1 MLHLSKNC
9 IQAVEDNILF
19 AQQCLASSTNSIPPP
34 PHPSPFPK
42 HPSFVCPSH
51 IGPVASAVRAVPL
64 ALGLVSQSHTVEV
77 KPLDFALKVVAANH
91 LAVGDLVAEAVGGL
105 VGVDGE
111 VQRGPFPLLLH
122 HLALLLLLGAGPLVL
137 LLLQAT
143 EESGM
148 GSGMGIEFSIILT
161 TVAIFPVGTH
171 SLLHDSKEQ
180 RI

>member
-1 MLHLSKNC
+1 MSGIIHK
-9 IQAVEDNILF
+9 QH
-19 AQQCLASSTNSIPPP
+19 PP

-51 IGPVASAVRAVPL
+51 IGPVASAVWAVPL